1 MQLWPGILHEY
12 REFMPISEET
22 EIITLQEGNTPLLP
36 VPQLAEKLNLSVDLY
51 LKYEGANP
59 TGSFKDRGMTLAVS
73 KAKEEGSRA
82 IICASTGNTSA
93 AAAAYGAR
101 ADLKTIVIIPEGNIA
116 LGKLAQALQYGA
128 EVIPIRGNFDK
139 AMEMVREISS
149 NYPVTLVNSI
159 NPFRIEGQKSAAME
173 ICDQLGEP
181 PEILAIPVGNAG
193 NITAYWH
200 GFQEYYQQNK
210 VDKKPKMWGFEAAGS
225 AAITRDEII
234 ENPETVASAIRIG
247 DPVSWEK
254 AEAAARESSG
264 LITEVTDPEIL
275 QAYKELSSLSGV
287 FVEPASAASL
297 AGIKKMA
304 EQEKLQQGSKVVAVL
319 TGHGLKDP
327 DTALDEISAPD
338 PIEASVDKVLDR
350 AGLV

>member
-12 REFMPISEET
+12 KEFMPISDKT

-36 VPQLAEKLNLSVDLY
+36 VPNLAEKLNLPADLY
-51 LKYEGANP
+51 LKYEGVNP
-59 TGSFKDRGMTLAVS
+59 TGSFKDRGMTLAVT
-73 KAKEEGSRA
+73 KAREEGSRA

-101 ADLKTIVIIPEGNIA
+101 AGLKTIVVIPEGNIA

-128 EVIPIRGNFDK
+128 EVIPIEDNFDK
-139 AMEMVREISS
+139 AMELVQEISS

-173 ICDQLGEP
+173 ICDQLGEA

-193 NITAYWH
+193 NITAYWQ
-200 GFQEYYQQNK
+200 GFQEYHQQDR
-210 VDKKPKMWGFEAAGS
+210 VQEKPKMWGFEAAGS
-225 AAITRDEII
+225 AAISRGEII
-234 ENPETVASAIRIG
+234 EDPETVASAIRIG

-264 LITEVTDPEIL
+264 LIAEVTDQEIL
-275 QAYKELSSLSGV
+275 QAYKDLSSLSGV

-304 EQEKLQQGSKVVAVL
+304 EQEKLKKDSKVVAVL

-327 DTALDEISAPD
+327 DTAMAEISSPE
-338 PIEASVDKVLDR
+338 PIEAAVDKVLAR
-350 AGLV
+350 AGLD